1 MMELRVR
8 HDSASYSIVTRTLCE
23 NGEFGRAEELV
34 DSLLEKEVLK
44 KRGGCVPLIAYYN
57 PVFKYLCENGKA
69 KKARLLFGQLLDIRS
84 KVDFLA
90 FKTLILGHC
99 KEGDFEEGYELVL
112 SMLKRDLM
120 PDSECYIA
128 VIDGFMQKGRMKSA
142 WEALHRMLNSGLRPS
157 TSTFHSVLLGLLKKD
172 GCAKEAADLIE
183 IMLERKIR
191 QNVDLSTNLIGVLF
205 KSDLNGRAYKIT
217 KHLYDNGYYIKM
229 EKLIATLCE
238 DKKFIDAAEFS
249 LFSLRKRHELGVAVH
264 SQVLDGL
271 CSDRRTS
278 EAFQLFYELIENKS
292 TSAGAVPRSLVFLHH
307 AVWSVKRKD
316 VGTGCQVGCLSS
328 ADQQGN
334 GWSLNNG
341 CLMMED
347 CIWH

>member
-1 MMELRVR
+1 M
-8 HDSASYSIVTRTLCE
+8 
-23 NGEFGRAEELV
+23 
-34 DSLLEKEVLK
+34 
-44 KRGGCVPLIAYYN
+44 
-57 PVFKYLCENGKA
+57 
-69 KKARLLFGQLLDIRS
+69 
-84 KVDFLA
+84 
-90 FKTLILGHC
+90 
-99 KEGDFEEGYELVL
+99 
-112 SMLKRDLM
+112 
-120 PDSECYIA
+120 A
-128 VIDGFMQKGRMKSA
+128 V
-142 WEALHRMLNSGLRPS
+142 H
-157 TSTFHSVLLGLLKKD
+157 T
-172 GCAKEAADLIE
+172 
-183 IMLERKIR
+183 KI
-191 QNVDLSTNLIGVLF
+191 
-205 KSDLNGRAYKIT
+205 Y

-238 DKKFIDAAEFS
+238 DKKFIDVAEFS

-271 CSDRRTS
+271 CSNGRTS

-316 VGTGCQVGCLSS
+316 VGTGCQAGCLSS